1 MGLFSQTPPKEAV
14 AEENV
19 TDKKSPIGLSRSA
32 STDDHP
38 NEELPASKED
48 PEVKETTTQST
59 SLRDYFPLPIMNI
72 VFGGLVGEFS
82 SYFTPGTST
91 TEAHF
96 KASVSRLSLYI
107 VYLFIAKF
115 TLTYFS
121 MYCFRV
127 ISLRVSAAIR
137 LGYMESLFSQPIS
150 KLDQVSVGTVVNA
163 ITTLSNS
170 IQQSISDKLAI
181 LFQST
186 ALLLAAYIIA
196 FKYSWALTLAT
207 SSCLLF
213 IVIVCCLTLPAISK
227 IQQKVDKA
235 DEKHSGIAAEV
246 FGSIRTVISLGAE
259 APLAKKYRQWVT
271 ESRNRGRSMA
281 IVIGVQFGLMFFA
294 IYASYSLAFWLGL
307 KLFQE
312 GHIPNV
318 NTVIM

>member
-1 MGLFSQTPPKEAV
+1 
-14 AEENV
+14 
-19 TDKKSPIGLSRSA
+19 
-32 STDDHP
+32 
-38 NEELPASKED
+38 
-48 PEVKETTTQST
+48 
-59 SLRDYFPLPIMNI
+59 
-72 VFGGLVGEFS
+72 
-82 SYFTPGTST
+82 
-91 TEAHF
+91 
-96 KASVSRLSLYI
+96 
-107 VYLFIAKF
+107 
-115 TLTYFS
+115 
-121 MYCFRV
+121 
-127 ISLRVSAAIR
+127 
-137 LGYMESLFSQPIS
+137 MESLFSQPIS

-312 GHIPNV
+312 GHITNV